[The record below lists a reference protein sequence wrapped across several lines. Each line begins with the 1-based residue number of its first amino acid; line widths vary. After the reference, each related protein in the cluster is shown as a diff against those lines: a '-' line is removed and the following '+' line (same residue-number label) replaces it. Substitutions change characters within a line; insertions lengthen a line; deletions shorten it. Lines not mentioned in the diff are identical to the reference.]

1 MIDIEAP
8 RCGHADR
15 TLAGGA
21 RRRLRIAALVLAAAT
36 LLPLHA
42 VAEERAGGSAFEAQ
56 ADTSILVMV
65 RMAPLHARPDIDYG
79 DGYSARSGQAARRR
93 VANAIARTHQLQ
105 VLSHWPMPAIG
116 VECFVMQVQPGAPVA
131 AAVEAVSRD
140 PRAVWAQP
148 LQIFAGQSYN
158 DPLYDQQPTAKS
170 WQLHTLHATT
180 TGRDVLIAQIDSG
193 VEVDHPDLL
202 GQFRIT
208 HNTVAHSGYRAEEH
222 GTAIAG
228 ILVAG
233 ANNRIGTV
241 GVAPGARLIAVR
253 ACWERVPGAALCDS
267 LSLATALQ
275 FALDRGA
282 RIINLSVSGPPDRL
296 LRELLDA
303 AVARGTI
310 VVVPV
315 DVKAADGGFP
325 ASSRGVIAVVEL
337 EGPAPAAAAPRA
349 PLAAPGRDVPTT
361 KPGARWGVVSGASFA
376 TAEVSGM
383 VALLLELLP
392 KARAD
397 RVDSLLRGQV
407 ESKVDGSFPAP
418 ATIDACR
425 SVSIAAGRCLCDC
438 QGLPFFTVEHR

>member
-1 MIDIEAP
+1 
-8 RCGHADR
+8 
-15 TLAGGA
+15 
-21 RRRLRIAALVLAAAT
+21 
-36 LLPLHA
+36 
-42 VAEERAGGSAFEAQ
+42 
-56 ADTSILVMV
+56 MV
-65 RMAPLHARPDIDYG
+65 RMAPQHARPDIEYG
-79 DGYSARSGQAARRR
+79 DGYAARSGQAARRR
-93 VANAIARTHQLQ
+93 VAEAIARTHRLQL
-105 VLSHWPMPAIG
+105 LSHWPMPAIG
-116 VECFVMQVQPGAPVA
+116 VECYVMQVLPGRQVA

-140 PRAVWAQP
+140 QRAVWAQP

-158 DPLYDQQPTAKS
+158 DPLYDQQPAAKV
-170 WQLHTLHATT
+170 WQLHALHAAT

-193 VEVDHPDLL
+193 VEVDHPDLQ

-208 HNTVAHSGYRAEEH
+208 HNTVAHSRYRAEEH

-228 ILVAG
+228 ILVAH
-233 ANNRIGTV
+233 ADNLIGTV

-267 LSLATALQ
+267 LSLASALQ

-296 LRELLDA
+296 LHELLDA
-303 AVARGTI
+303 ALARGII

-325 ASSRGVIAVVEL
+325 ASNRGVIAVVDL
-337 EGPAPAAAAPRA
+337 DGPAQPAAARRA

-361 KPGARWGVVSGASFA
+361 TLGARWGVVSGASFA

-392 KARAD
+392 QARAD
-397 RVDSLLRGQV
+397 RVDSLLRGQE
-407 ESKVDGSFPAP
+407 ESKVDVSYPAP

-425 SVSIAAGRCLCDC
+425 SVSIAAGRCVCDC
-438 QGLPFFTVEHR
+438 AAGPPLFTVEHR